1 MFNLNRLAPET
12 GMVSESTLSLNESF
26 ANNDRHDHS
35 YMTEALEFL
44 TTIDNE
50 MLEANRVFYGALC
63 ESEGNDMLITESF
76 SDWMDTFKKII
87 KKVVD
92 FLKALLNKFLVGINM
107 LIKREKYLKNHKKD
121 FNKFNENHKFHMNVF
136 KFTINDGA
144 GANVPPM
151 DAIYNTVGTN
161 GELNLKISDGIG
173 EIVNKNLHT
182 MHNVA
187 GDENKRN
194 IGTMK
199 ADTSFDV
206 DKAYD
211 DYMKALEDTS
221 YYDKVRGYMLGRT
234 DRVRVDASDYSKELF
249 EVFRDGQDSKEDKE
263 FEQQDIIEA
272 YTRFDAYER
281 VKKDLEKRK
290 KEAEKDYDN
299 IAKEVS
305 KSIEVVKDGKI
316 KIKGGSDINV
326 GTDARARKYEYYM
339 KARANEVNE
348 VASIHT
354 IAFSAR
360 LDAYKDQFNQ
370 DKTILYK
377 ALYRILGNI
386 KTGIRE
392 D

>member
-182 MHNVA
+182 MHNVT
-187 GDENKRN
+187 GDENQRK